1 MLLGLLALFAW
12 LAVLRPLMRRHLAVP
27 PPTPPVAAV
36 ATVTPDTPP
45 AEPEETLQQR
55 ESTRQK
61 ADMDYAQ
68 QTADKDPKLVA
79 ALIQHWMH
87 TND

>member
-1 MLLGLLALFAW
+1 MAAD
-12 LAVLRPLMRRHLAVP
+12 
-27 PPTPPVAAV
+27 TVA
-36 ATVTPDTPP
+36 PS

-55 ESTRQK
+55 ESARQK

-87 TND
+87 TDD